1 MCTEMRMYTYRQA
14 DRHERRPAHKTEG
27 LIDRQ
32 ADRQTDRQTEG
43 NHGPISLLHHANL
56 LGPSVLIA
64 ILVAVTLFSPF
75 GSALAGTKDTQAV
88 RLHDTSSSESVLI
101 LEHRVCVA

>member
-1 MCTEMRMYTYRQA
+1 MTRDGGVEDKGRHICVPRHTHRGKQS
-14 DRHERRPAHKTEG
+14 DRHESRLAHKTERS
-27 LIDRQ
+27 L
-32 ADRQTDRQTEG
+32 DRQTDRQTEG

-64 ILVAVTLFSPF
+64 ILVAVTLSSPF

-88 RLHDTSSSESVLI
+88 RLHDTRSDSS
-101 LEHRVCVA
+101 

>member
-1 MCTEMRMYTYRQA
+1 MGGVEDKGRHTHVEYRQA
-14 DRHERRPAHKTEG
+14 EDRHESRLAHKTERS
-27 LIDRQ
+27 L
-32 ADRQTDRQTEG
+32 DRQTDRQTDRQAEG

-64 ILVAVTLFSPF
+64 ILVAVTLSSPF

-88 RLHDTSSSESVLI
+88 RLHDTSNG
-101 LEHRVCVA
+101 